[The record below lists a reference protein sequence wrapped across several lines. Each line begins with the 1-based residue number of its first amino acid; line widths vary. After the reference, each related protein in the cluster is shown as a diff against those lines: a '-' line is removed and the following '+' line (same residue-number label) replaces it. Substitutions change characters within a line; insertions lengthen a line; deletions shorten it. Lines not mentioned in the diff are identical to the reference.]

1 MSSTQNASTHS
12 AGTAA
17 QTLNQLPSRLLANPL
32 LMLLV
37 GGSAAF
43 ALVVAILMWSQAPQY
58 RVLFSNISEEDGG
71 RIISELESR
80 SIPYE
85 FSAGG
90 RTLMVPEDQV
100 YRLRLQLAEQGLPS
114 GGNAGFEIMD
124 RQAFGISQFAERVNF
139 QRSLQGELASSIES
153 LGPVVRARVHIS
165 MAKPSVFIREREP
178 AKASVI
184 LTLAPGRVLGEGQAS
199 AIVHLVS
206 SSVPDLNAE
215 NITLVDQNGRLL
227 SRPGT
232 DEASLDGTQLEYV
245 HTLEASYQQ
254 RIERILEPLLGS
266 QNVRAQVTAQVDFDR
281 REETSERYAPNQ
293 DGLPAAVRSKQH
305 NSDVDGNPLDMGGI
319 PGALTNTPPG
329 SAPSPIV
336 ANDETQAEG
345 TEQSE
350 VQRHIREESLVNY
363 ELDRDITHI
372 QRQRGR
378 VERLSAAVVVNYQEL
393 VAEDGSVDQQPLSPD
408 DLQHIEQL
416 IRQAMG
422 YSEAR
427 GDGLEVVNLP
437 FTVADQQVLPER
449 PWHEDPFWRQLILT
463 MARYLLA
470 GLTLLFVFRWLVRPL
485 VNRHLQLS
493 KPPVAIPAPQ
503 NNTVPAKSNVTQPAQ
518 AQTEGVTF
526 EEDEEIPEPI
536 PRRKRRSSI
545 YEQSLMDLQSMAK
558 DDPAMVAMIVRS
570 WIHRDD

>member
-1 MSSTQNASTHS
+1 MSATSRQS
-12 AGTAA
+12 ATSAT

-32 LMLLV
+32 ILLLV
-37 GGSAAF
+37 GGSAAI
-43 ALVVAILMWSQAPQY
+43 ALIAAVLLWSQAPQY
-58 RVLFSNISEEDGG
+58 RVLFSNISEADGG

-80 SIPYE
+80 AIPYE
-85 FSAGG
+85 FSPGG

-100 YRLRLQLAEQGLPS
+100 HRLRLQLAEQGLPS

-124 RQAFGISQFAERVNF
+124 QQAFGISQFAERVNF

-153 LGPVVRARVHIS
+153 LGPVVRARVHLS

-184 LTLAPGRVLGEGQAS
+184 LTLAPGRVLGEGQAN

-206 SSVPDLNAE
+206 SSVPDLGADQV
-215 NITLVDQNGRLL
+215 TLVDQNGRLL
-227 SRPGT
+227 SRPGA
-232 DEASLDGTQLEYV
+232 DENSLDGTQLDYI
-245 HTLEASYQQ
+245 HTLEASYQR

-266 QNVRAQVTAQVDFDR
+266 ENVRAQVTAQIDFDR

-293 DGLPAAVRSKQH
+293 DGQPAAVRSKQH
-305 NSDVDGNPLDMGGI
+305 NSDFNGDAVDLGGI

-329 SAPSPIV
+329 TAPSPIV
-336 ANDETQAEG
+336 ASENTQADES
-345 TEQSE
+345 EQKPDRKHMRQE
-350 VQRHIREESLVNY
+350 QLVNY
-363 ELDRDITHI
+363 ELDRDVTHI

-378 VERLSAAVVVNYQEL
+378 VERLTAAVVVNYQE
-393 VAEDGSVDQQPLSPD
+393 VVDEHGAASQQPLSD
-408 DLQHIEQL
+408 EDLQHIEQL
-416 IRQAMG
+416 VRQAMG

-427 GDGLEVVNLP
+427 GDGLEVVNSP
-437 FTVADQQVLPER
+437 FSVNEAETLPELE
-449 PWHEDPFWRQLILT
+449 WHEDPFWRQLIL
-463 MARYLLA
+463 AFGRYLLA
-470 GLTLLFVFRWLVRPL
+470 GIALLLVVRWLVRPL
-485 VNRHLQLS
+485 VNRHLQMRAAA
-493 KPPVAIPAPQ
+493 PVAIPAPQ
-503 NNTVPAKSNVTQPAQ
+503 KSAAPAQ
-518 AQTEGVTF
+518 AGAVQPTRAEAEGLEYEEEEEVTE
-526 EEDEEIPEPI
+526 PM

>member
-1 MSSTQNASTHS
+1 MSGNRQSSGQGAT
-12 AGTAA
+12 TAV
-17 QTLNQLPSRLLANPL
+17 QSLNQLPSRLLANPL

-37 GGSAAF
+37 GGSAAI
-43 ALVVAILMWSQAPQY
+43 ALVAAVLLWSQAPQY
-58 RVLFSNISEEDGG
+58 RVLFSNISEADGG

-80 SIPYE
+80 GIPYE
-85 FSAGG
+85 FNAGG
-90 RTLMVPEDQV
+90 HTLMVPEDQV

-153 LGPVVRARVHIS
+153 LGPVVRARVHLS

-184 LTLAPGRVLGEGQAS
+184 LTLAPGRVLSEGQAS

-206 SSVPDLNAE
+206 SSVPDLMADNV
-215 NITLVDQNGRLL
+215 TLVDQNGRLL
-227 SRPGT
+227 SRPGA
-232 DEASLDGTQLEYV
+232 DEASLDGTQLDYV
-245 HTLEASYQQ
+245 RTLETSYQQ

-266 QNVRAQVTAQVDFDR
+266 KNVRAQVTAQIDFDR

-293 DGLPAAVRSKQH
+293 DGQPASVRSKQY
-305 NSDVDGNPLDMGGI
+305 NSDINGDTLDLGGI

-329 SAPSPIV
+329 TSASPII
-336 ANDETQAEG
+336 ASDES
-345 TEQSE
+345 QSE
-350 VQRHIREESLVNY
+350 DQDQNQLHSRVRQENLINY

-372 QRQRGR
+372 QRYRGR
-378 VERLSAAVVVNYQEL
+378 VERLSAAVVVNYQQ
-393 VAEDGSVDQQPLSPD
+393 VVGEDGTVTQEPLSPE

-416 IRQAMG
+416 VRQAMG
-422 YSEAR
+422 YSETR
-427 GDGLEVVNLP
+427 GDGLEVVNSL
-437 FTVADQQVLPER
+437 FSVAEQQSLPE
-449 PWHEDPFWRQLILT
+449 PQWHEDPFWRQLILT
-463 MARYLLA
+463 LGRYLLA
-470 GLTLLFVFRWLVRPL
+470 AVSLLFIFRWLVRPL
-485 VNRHLQLS
+485 VNRHLQLRNTPAS
-493 KPPVAIPAPQ
+493 IPSQQPSQARAVQPEQ
-503 NNTVPAKSNVTQPAQ
+503 DPGLPAEV
-518 AQTEGVTF
+518 E
-526 EEDEEIPEPI
+526 EEIPEPM

-545 YEQSLMDLQSMAK
+545 YEQSLMDLQGMAK

>member
-1 MSSTQNASTHS
+1 MSGNRQSASQ
-12 AGTAA
+12 AA

-37 GGSAAF
+37 GGAAAI
-43 ALVVAILMWSQAPQY
+43 ALIAAILLWSQAPQY

-71 RIISELESR
+71 RIIAELESR
-80 SIPYE
+80 AIPYE
-85 FSAGG
+85 FSPGG

-153 LGPVVRARVHIS
+153 LGPVVRARVHLS

-206 SSVPDLNAE
+206 SSVPDLAADNV
-215 NITLVDQNGRLL
+215 TLVDQNGRLL
-227 SRPGT
+227 SRPGA
-232 DEASLDGTQLEYV
+232 DENSLDGTQLDYV

-266 QNVRAQVTAQVDFDR
+266 QNVRAQVTAQIDFDR

-293 DGLPAAVRSKQH
+293 DGQPAAVRSKQH
-305 NSDVDGNPLDMGGI
+305 NADFNGNTLDMGGI

-329 SAPSPIV
+329 TAPSPIV
-336 ANDETQAEG
+336 AGDTPRADDGEPKQDHSRLRQ
-345 TEQSE
+345 EQ
-350 VQRHIREESLVNY
+350 LVNY

-378 VERLSAAVVVNYQEL
+378 VQRLSAAVVVNYQE
-393 VAEDGSVDQQPLSPD
+393 VMGEDGTLSLQPLSAE

-416 IRQAMG
+416 VRQAMG

-427 GDGLEVVNLP
+427 GDGLEVVNSP
-437 FTVADQQVLPER
+437 FSVSDLQTLPEPR
-449 PWHEDPFWRQLILT
+449 WHEDPFWRQLIL
-463 MARYLLA
+463 ALGRYLLA
-470 GLTLLFVFRWLVRPL
+470 GVALLFVFRWLVRPL
-485 VNRHLQLS
+485 VNRHLQLRS
-493 KPPVAIPAPQ
+493 APAAIPAPQ
-503 NNTVPAKSNVTQPAQ
+503 KTTAPAQ
-518 AQTEGVTF
+518 TGVVQAGRSQGEGLDYE
-526 EEDEEIPEPI
+526 EEDETPEPM
-536 PRRKRRSSI
+536 PRRKRRSSV